1 MKTSIIVSFFVTCT
15 ISNLVMA
22 SQPLNNSDS
31 KTTIAAYESLAMSES
46 DLDDV
51 SAVAGLNVLDIYGQP
66 AAGLT
71 VDDEDSSQNGSSVN
85 KTNDSQQ
92 YSEGESTLIFASNEL
107 KQIEEEH
114 LSASQTSS
122 TEITPNTI
130 SIQDESLVTGEATGF
145 TTTSEINYKS
155 RNVHHEMTKLQGDS
169 ISISRDLHI
178 DLLKIENLR
187 GDHFDES
194 RSAGS
199 IYLSDWTSRGDT
211 VLTPR

>member
-1 MKTSIIVSFFVTCT
+1 
-15 ISNLVMA
+15 MA